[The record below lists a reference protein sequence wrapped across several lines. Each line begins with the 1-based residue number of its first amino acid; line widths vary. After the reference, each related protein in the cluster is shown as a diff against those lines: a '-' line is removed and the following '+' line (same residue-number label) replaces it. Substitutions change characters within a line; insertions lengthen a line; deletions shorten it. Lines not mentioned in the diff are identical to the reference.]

1 MSTPIQNMSGPNP
14 VANERPA
21 GREVVRDKIVVESI
35 YPNYFELVGMSDD
48 LSMQMPLLKL
58 LATHKTASQEINTKV
73 ELDIEGNASSL
84 VQEVLPVTRA
94 SDLLLMLRQ
103 RFSDITDIWLILQAM
118 IKNYSYWKL
127 DRLLLQETMDL
138 LEAESDE
145 AERQAMWAGVNT
157 NALTQQYAR
166 MTNFTPR
173 QLRRWYRVW
182 LTWDIEDEDGFFWAM
197 TEEVEPD
204 CLGTLFH
211 YIARA
216 LRHDINALRPSTQ
229 PDRLSMLLNKIS
241 AMTRFTTLVQRICGL
256 CPIGQPGAGQPDSP
270 LAGPVAHF
278 LRTILTEPVV
288 FLPQWIRLRE
298 HESLADIAHQ
308 MCFLREL
315 RKVLVELP
323 DLFFKERSDRA
334 RLDAKVVQE
343 ISERWQGQDTGQHDV
358 EC

>member
-1 MSTPIQNMSGPNP
+1 MSTPIQNMPGPNL
-14 VANERPA
+14 VTNERPE
-21 GREVVRDKIVVESI
+21 GREIARDKIVVESI

-48 LSMQMPLLKL
+48 LSMQLPLLKL
-58 LATHKTASQEINTKV
+58 LAAQKTAPMEINSRV

-94 SDLLLMLRQ
+94 SDLLLMLRH
-103 RFSDITDIWLILQAM
+103 RFSDITDIWLVLQAM
-118 IKNYSYWKL
+118 INNYSYWKL

-138 LEAESDE
+138 LEAESNE

-166 MTNFTPR
+166 MTNFTSR

-204 CLGTLFH
+204 SLGTLFH
-211 YIARA
+211 YITRA

-241 AMTRFTTLVQRICGL
+241 AMTRFATLVQRICGL
-256 CPIGQPGAGQPDSP
+256 CPIRQPDAEQPDSP
-270 LAGPVAHF
+270 LAGPVAYF
-278 LRTILTEPVV
+278 IRIILEEPVV
-288 FLPQWIRLRE
+288 FLPQWIKLRD
-298 HESLADIAHQ
+298 HESLTDFAHQ
-308 MCFLREL
+308 VRFLREL
-315 RKVLVELP
+315 RKLLVELP
-323 DLFFKERSDRA
+323 DLFFKEQSDRA

-343 ISERWQGQDTGQHDV
+343 LTERWQGQDTGQHDV
-358 EC
+358 GC